1 MALDTLLVIYSD
13 FYNLPIL
20 LVFTPDDDYYHA
32 ASRADGC
39 IVNLTEYPPDV
50 EDFICLLSEPDNEL
64 LTRKVSGPISGSFV
78 PINCGFAP

>member
-50 EDFICLLSEPDNEL
+50 
-64 LTRKVSGPISGSFV
+64 
-78 PINCGFAP
+78 